1 MRPVFILVCLAVA
14 LAVAVPA
21 AAQQDAASAGKPK
34 HAARISKP
42 PAPAVEASRPGVYMG
57 YCGQWFGCYT
67 GIPLRCGD
75 NTRPY
80 QDIANHACFCVH
92 DGCPQQ

>member
-1 MRPVFILVCLAVA
+1 MRVPICFSAIVLLFAI
-14 LAVAVPA
+14 AVPA
-21 AAQQDAASAGKPK
+21 VAQQDAASPGKPK
-34 HAARISKP
+34 PAARISKP
-42 PAPAVEASRPGVYMG
+42 PAPGPSGQGAYMG
-57 YCGQWFGCYT
+57 YCGDWFRCYT

-80 QDIANHACFCVH
+80 QDIPNHACFCVH